1 MSAMAN
7 LLLVE
12 DNADLA
18 YGLRNNLEIDG
29 HAVETVESGEAAL
42 ERVRHRA
49 PDLIVLDLM
58 LPNLDGYQVLRR
70 LRAEGHEMPV
80 LILTARTQEA
90 DKVLGFRLG
99 ADDYVTKPFGVL
111 EVLARI
117 GALLR
122 RANRYAS
129 LRQVERFG
137 AIEVNRDTR
146 IVTRQGRPVDLSPME
161 FALLMALLSR
171 RGGTASRLELL
182 QEVWGHSA
190 AVITRTVD
198 THIAELRRK
207 LEDHPAQPAHILT
220 VRKVGYRLAGAPP
233 AASRPERA

>member
-1 MSAMAN
+1 MTAKSHI
-7 LLLVE
+7 LVVE

-29 HAVETVESGEAAL
+29 HIVTTVETGEEAIDA
-42 ERVRHRA
+42 VHHRP

-58 LPNLDGYQVLRR
+58 LPGLDGYQVLRR
-70 LRAEGHEMPV
+70 VRADGHDMPV
-80 LILTARTQEA
+80 LILSARAQET

-111 EVLARI
+111 EVLARV

-122 RANRYAS
+122 RASRYAA
-129 LRQVERFG
+129 LTTVERFG
-137 AIEVNRDTR
+137 DIEINQDTR
-146 IVTRQGRPVDLSPME
+146 VATRNGVPVDLAPME
-161 FALLMALLSR
+161 FALLMALVAR

-182 QEVWGHSA
+182 RDVWGHSA
-190 AVITRTVD
+190 AVVTRTVD

-207 LEDHPAQPAHILT
+207 LEADPAHPVHILT
-220 VRKVGYRLAGAPP
+220 VRKVGYRIAGGPP
-233 AASRPERA
+233 AASRWEP

>member
-1 MSAMAN
+1 MAH

-29 HAVETVESGEAAL
+29 HIVDTVETGEAAL

-70 LRAEGHEMPV
+70 LRADGHEMPV

-117 GALLR
+117 TALLR

-129 LRQVERFG
+129 LTAVERFG
-137 AIEVNRDTR
+137 EIEVNRDTR
-146 IVTRQGRPVDLSPME
+146 IVSRAGRPVEVSPME
-161 FALLMALLSR
+161 FALLIALLAR
-171 RGGTASRLELL
+171 RGATASRLDLL

-190 AVITRTVD
+190 AVVTRTVD

-207 LEDHPAQPAHILT
+207 LEVHPAHPVHILT
-220 VRKVGYRLAGAPP
+220 VRKVGYRLAGGPP
-233 AASRPERA
+233 AANPLA

>member
-1 MSAMAN
+1 MSMAN

-29 HAVETVESGEAAL
+29 HSVDTVDSGEAAL
-42 ERVRHRA
+42 EHVRRRV

-70 LRAEGHEMPV
+70 LRADGHEMPV

-117 GALLR
+117 TALLR

-129 LRQVERFG
+129 LKAVERFG
-137 AIEVNRDTR
+137 DIEVNRDTR
-146 IVTRQGRPVDLSPME
+146 IVTRAGTPVELSPME
-161 FALLMALLSR
+161 FALLVALMAR
-171 RGGTASRLELL
+171 RGATVSRLDLL

-190 AVITRTVD
+190 AVVTRTVD

-207 LEDHPAQPAHILT
+207 LEAHPAHPVHILT
-220 VRKVGYRLAGAPP
+220 VRKVGYRLAGGPP
-233 AASRPERA
+233 AASQ

>member
-1 MSAMAN
+1 MAN

-29 HAVETVESGEAAL
+29 HIVDTVETGEAAL

-70 LRAEGHEMPV
+70 LRADGHEMPV

-117 GALLR
+117 SALLR

-129 LRQVERFG
+129 LQAVERFG
-137 AIEVNRDTR
+137 EIEVNRDTR
-146 IVTRQGRPVDLSPME
+146 IVSRAGRPVDLSPME
-161 FALLMALLSR
+161 FALLVALMSR
-171 RGGTASRLELL
+171 RGATASRLDLL

-190 AVITRTVD
+190 AVVTRTVD

-207 LEDHPAQPAHILT
+207 LEAHPAHPVHILT
-220 VRKVGYRLAGAPP
+220 VRKVGYRLAGGPP
-233 AASRPERA
+233 AASPSA

>member
-1 MSAMAN
+1 MTMAT

-29 HAVETVESGEAAL
+29 HVVETVDTGEAAL
-42 ERVRHRA
+42 DRVRVQP

-70 LRAEGHEMPV
+70 LRADGHDMPV

-129 LRQVERFG
+129 LKAVERFG
-137 AIEVNRDTR
+137 DIEVNRDTR
-146 IVTRQGRPVDLSPME
+146 IVTRGGRPVDISPME
-161 FALLMALLSR
+161 FALLLALITR
-171 RGGTASRLELL
+171 RGGTASRLDLL
-182 QEVWGHSA
+182 QEVWGHNA
-190 AVITRTVD
+190 AVVTRTVD

-207 LEDHPAQPAHILT
+207 LEAHPAQPVHILT
-220 VRKVGYRLAGAPP
+220 VRKVGYRLAGGPP
-233 AASRPERA
+233 AANPSA

>member
-1 MSAMAN
+1 MAN

-29 HAVETVESGEAAL
+29 HSVDTVETGEAAL
-42 ERVRHRA
+42 ERVRLRA

-70 LRAEGHEMPV
+70 LRADGHEMPV

-117 GALLR
+117 SALLR
-122 RANRYAS
+122 RANRYAA
-129 LRQVERFG
+129 LKAVERFG
-137 AIEVNRDTR
+137 DIEIDRDTR
-146 IVTRQGRPVDLSPME
+146 IVSRAGRPVDLSPME
-161 FALLMALLSR
+161 FALLVALMAR
-171 RGGTASRLELL
+171 RGATASRLDLL

-190 AVITRTVD
+190 AVVTRTVD

-207 LEDHPAQPAHILT
+207 LEVHPAHPVHILT
-220 VRKVGYRLAGAPP
+220 VRKVGYRLAGGPP
-233 AASRPERA
+233 ATSPNG

>member
-1 MSAMAN
+1 MTAVAN

-12 DNADLA
+12 DNADIA

-42 ERVRHRA
+42 DRVRHRA

-70 LRAEGHEMPV
+70 LRAEGFEMPV
-80 LILTARTQEA
+80 LILTARTQET

-129 LRQVERFG
+129 LRPVERFG

-146 IVTRQGRPVDLSPME
+146 IVTRDGRPVDLSPME
-161 FALLMALLSR
+161 FALLIALLSR
-171 RGGTASRLELL
+171 RGATASRLQLL

-207 LEDHPAQPAHILT
+207 LEEHPAQPAHILT
-220 VRKVGYRLAGAPP
+220 VRKVGYRLATSSQSIGA
-233 AASRPERA
+233 

>member
-1 MSAMAN
+1 MSMAH

-29 HAVETVESGEAAL
+29 HLVETVDTGEAAL
-42 ERVRHRA
+42 AAIRQRA

-70 LRAEGHEMPV
+70 LRADGHEMPV

-111 EVLARI
+111 ELLARI
-117 GALLR
+117 SALLR
-122 RANRYAS
+122 RATRYAA
-129 LRQVERFG
+129 LKAVERFG
-137 AIEVNRDTR
+137 NIEVNRDTR
-146 IVTRQGRPVDLSPME
+146 IVTRCGRAVDVSPME
-161 FALLMALLSR
+161 FALLIALITR
-171 RGGTASRLELL
+171 RGATASRLDLL

-190 AVITRTVD
+190 AVVTRTVD

-207 LEDHPAQPAHILT
+207 LEAHPAHPVHILT
-220 VRKVGYRLAGAPP
+220 VRKVGYRLDAEPGAGAGVEAP
-233 AASRPERA
+233 S